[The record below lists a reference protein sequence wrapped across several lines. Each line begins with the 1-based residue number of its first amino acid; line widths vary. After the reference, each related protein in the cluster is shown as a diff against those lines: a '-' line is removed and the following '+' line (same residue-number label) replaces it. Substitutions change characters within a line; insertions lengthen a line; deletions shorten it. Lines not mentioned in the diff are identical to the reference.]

1 MVKGAITQDLEQGV
15 VEEAPARVKIL
26 LNQARFEQITNEHM
40 SNNQLLKYSLIGMKL
55 WSMGGTLQTA
65 HSTSTSSLVTHSLSR
80 GGERTLCRFTRSLKF
95 CRPEAQSTDCVRGR
109 KSYSRYQVLLMC
121 FAEPLSFRRGI
132 HAWGFRW
139 PKAKGERGTHAVVG
153 VANNEQVRLVLS
165 KN

>member
-1 MVKGAITQDLEQGV
+1 MEPCRLLIQPQPQVWWPIHCREEVK
-15 VEEAPARVKIL
+15 
-26 LNQARFEQITNEHM
+26 EH
-40 SNNQLLKYSLIGMKL
+40 SVGSHEV
-55 WSMGGTLQTA
+55 WSFA
-65 HSTSTSSLVTHSLSR
+65 H
-80 GGERTLCRFTRSLKF
+80 F

-165 KN
+165 KNWSSKRQALHCMGYRSLVGSGVHCWGWDLGRASAYHEWEGMQMHI